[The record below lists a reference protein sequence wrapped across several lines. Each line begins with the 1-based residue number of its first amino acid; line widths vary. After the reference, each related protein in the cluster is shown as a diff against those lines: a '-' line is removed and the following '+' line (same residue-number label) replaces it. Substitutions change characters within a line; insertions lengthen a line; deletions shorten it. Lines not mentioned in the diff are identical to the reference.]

1 MLFCCITAVIA
12 AVSAILAFGTLPH
25 MRVKLPQKISG
36 SPVIQGYYPYWE
48 YKQYPQEKISIQ
60 YITHLSHAFVW
71 PDTKGNLV
79 IPDNFILPA
88 LRRRL
93 HRQNKRFLLCIGG
106 SEAADGFPVMAANPV
121 LRKKFVAKLHLF
133 AHTNGYDGIEID
145 WEFPRTTADSQN
157 LTVLLRELRKAFGPH
172 ATINLVVNGS
182 KYVGKWIDVRGA
194 LPCVTYFVVM
204 TYDYHGAWSEHSG
217 HNAPL
222 VAYPGADGSVKESL
236 EFWLSRGVPRS
247 RMIMGLPF
255 YGRFFTCRKI
265 GEPFHRSGHTHYR
278 DIVRYPTNEYRRV
291 WDPAAQVPVLK
302 SCKKLWLCSYD
313 DSASL
318 QLKVEMARKNR
329 LAGVMIWHLT
339 GDMVQNRHL
348 LLPAIY
354 NSMKSKPENTST
366 NVASR

>member
-1 MLFCCITAVIA
+1 
-12 AVSAILAFGTLPH
+12 
-25 MRVKLPQKISG
+25 MRPPRISG

-48 YKQYPQEKISIQ
+48 YKHYPQDKIDIQ

-71 PDTKGNLV
+71 PDAKGNLV
-79 IPDNFILPA
+79 IPDNFTLPD

-106 SEAADGFPVMAANPV
+106 SEAAAGFPVMAANPV
-121 LRKKFVAKLHLF
+121 LRKKFAAALHLF

-157 LTVLLRELRKAFGPH
+157 LTLLLRELRKALGPH

-194 LPCVTYFVVM
+194 LPYVTYFVVM
-204 TYDYHGAWSEHSG
+204 TYDYHGAWSKHSG

-222 VAYPGADGSVKESL
+222 VGYPGADGSVKEGL

-247 RMIMGLPF
+247 SMIMGLPF

-265 GEPFHRSGHTHYR
+265 GDPFHRSGHTHYR
-278 DIVRYPTNEYRRV
+278 DIVQYPKNEYNRV
-291 WDPAAQVPVLK
+291 WDTAAQVPMLQ
-302 SCKKLWLCSYD
+302 SCSNTWLCSYD
-313 DSASL
+313 DAMSL
-318 QLKVEMARKNR
+318 RLKVEMARRNC

-339 GDMVQNRHL
+339 GDMVQGKHL
-348 LLPAIY
+348 LLPAVY
-354 NSMKSKPENTST
+354 HTMKSKPANTST
-366 NVASR
+366 NIASR